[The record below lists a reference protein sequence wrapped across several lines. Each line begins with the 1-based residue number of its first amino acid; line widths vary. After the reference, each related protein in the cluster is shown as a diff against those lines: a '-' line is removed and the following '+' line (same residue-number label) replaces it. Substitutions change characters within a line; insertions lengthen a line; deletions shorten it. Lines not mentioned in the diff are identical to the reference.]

1 MELVTNDYLQCFDFW
16 KCTSICFKII
26 FTLIDID
33 TRKGEL
39 NLYIQVEV
47 YKRQHKSCSVR
58 NRGEISITYW
68 YTNYFKEKCFT
79 DSLENKIINTSRV
92 KYKLAQIKEFMQGKV
107 NSGSGS
113 LKP

>member
-1 MELVTNDYLQCFDFW
+1 MSCFW
-16 KCTSICFKII
+16 KCTSMYFKII

-113 LKP
+113 LQR

>member
-1 MELVTNDYLQCFDFW
+1 M
-16 KCTSICFKII
+16 I
-26 FTLIDID
+26 FTFIDIY
-33 TRKGEL
+33 TRHTGL
-39 NLYIQVEV
+39 NLKIQVEV
-47 YKRQHKSCSVR
+47 YKRQHKFCGVR

-113 LKP
+113 LQR